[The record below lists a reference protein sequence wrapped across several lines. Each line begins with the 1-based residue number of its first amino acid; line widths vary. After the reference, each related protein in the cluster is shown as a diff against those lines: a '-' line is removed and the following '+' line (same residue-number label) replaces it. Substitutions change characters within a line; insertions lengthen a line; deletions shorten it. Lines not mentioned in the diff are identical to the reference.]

1 MNDMALTFPPEL
13 LKRQAVI
20 YVRQSTQS
28 QVMTNLESQR
38 RQYDL
43 VEMARGFGFAGID
56 VIDDDLGVSASGCH
70 VRPGFER
77 LVAMLCSGSV
87 GAVFCLEVSRLAR
100 NGRDWHH
107 MLELCGL
114 VEARVV
120 DHDGVYD
127 PRHPNDRLLLGMKGS
142 ISEFELGVLRTRMVE
157 AARAKARRGELRY
170 TPPIGYLWDRDAGVM
185 FDPDLRIQEVIRQI
199 FHRFRALG
207 SARQVLLA
215 MSSEG
220 IHFPRPSDG
229 IRLTSFEWQ
238 PIRYRNVI
246 SVLKNMF
253 YAGVYAYGKTGR
265 QAKIRDGRAHV
276 TYKKRKSPEDWDVVI
291 RDHHVGYIDWEEY
304 ERNQAQLA
312 KNAFGR
318 AGGTK
323 SGRGGGAL
331 LAGLLSCA
339 RCGRRL
345 HVVYTGRTPRPVYR
359 CDNPNLL
366 LGQKRCI
373 TFGGFRPDKLIADA
387 VLEAVAPFAI
397 DAAIEARAML
407 NQAAEDKRL
416 VLEMELQQARYD
428 ASLAERR
435 YAACDPDNRLIAS
448 ELEKRWEEALGR
460 VRSFEQRLN
469 ADNAAPPEVDVT
481 RLEGLAQDLETAW
494 TAPATSMRD
503 KQRLIRTLIEDIV
516 ADIDD
521 DTGEIVL
528 VVHWKG
534 GRHTEL
540 RVKKPKTGEHNS
552 RTSAEALGIIREMAG
567 RWSDEAIAACL
578 NRMGMPTGQGKTW
591 NAKRVSSIR
600 RVNDIHGYMSA
611 DKDGPWRTMTEAAK
625 ELGVTNHV
633 IRKLIEDGIL
643 PANQVVDGAPYQIR
657 TADLHSDNIK
667 AALSRKGRPCRADL
681 ADQLSMFPSTYE
693 GGA

>member
-56 VIDDDLGVSASGCH
+56 VIDDDLGVSASGCQA
-70 VRPGFER
+70 RPGFER

-87 GAVFCLEVSRLAR
+87 GAVFCLEVLRLAR
-100 NGRDWHH
+100 NGRDWHN

-114 VEARVV
+114 VDARVV

-170 TPPIGYLWDRDAGVM
+170 TPPIGYLWDRDASVM

-199 FHRFRALG
+199 FYRFRALG

-229 IRLTSFEWQ
+229 IRLTSFEWR

-276 TYKKRKSPEDWDVVI
+276 TYKNRKSPEDWDVVI

-323 SGRGGGAL
+323 SGRGGGGL
-331 LAGLLSCA
+331 LAGLLCCA

-460 VRSFEQRLN
+460 VRSFEQRLD
-469 ADNAAPPEVDVT
+469 ADNAAAPEVDVT

-552 RTSAEALGIIREMAG
+552 RTSCHCTLINQILWIQGDLGRDCTPNYNISTARAAG
-567 RWSDEAIAACL
+567 R
-578 NRMGMPTGQGKTW
+578 
-591 NAKRVSSIR
+591 
-600 RVNDIHGYMSA
+600 H
-611 DKDGPWRTMTEAAK
+611 
-625 ELGVTNHV
+625 
-633 IRKLIEDGIL
+633 
-643 PANQVVDGAPYQIR
+643 
-657 TADLHSDNIK
+657 
-667 AALSRKGRPCRADL
+667 
-681 ADQLSMFPSTYE
+681 
-693 GGA
+693 